1 MPDPTAVAHL
11 GFIFHTEDFFVEAVA
26 LAGAGDPGAFDNRLA
41 QDEVFP
47 IVDGKNA
54 FYIDS
59 AAFGNL
65 ERLNLEAF
73 ARADLILFT
82 TGFNYRVNSNT
93 SA

>member
-1 MPDPTAVAHL
+1 MSDPAAVTHL
-11 GFIFHTEDFFVEAVA
+11 GFVLHTEDFFVEAVA
-26 LAGAGDPGAFDNRLA
+26 LAGARDLGAFDNRLT

-47 IVDGKNA
+47 IMYSQHADEIYG
-54 FYIDS
+54 S
-59 AAFGNL
+59 ALGNF
-65 ERLNLEAF
+65 ERLNLQAF